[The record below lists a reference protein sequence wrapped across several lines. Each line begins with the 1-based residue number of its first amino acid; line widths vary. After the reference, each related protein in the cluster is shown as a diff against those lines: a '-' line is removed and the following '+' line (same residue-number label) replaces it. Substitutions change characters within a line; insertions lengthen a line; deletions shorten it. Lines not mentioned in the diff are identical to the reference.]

1 MNETLAKQVHD
12 QTKDIMLLSQ
22 GIMLLLDDG
31 SVLIIQLQENGMVD
45 LMSGFWT
52 IEKRTVN

>member
-12 QTKDIMLLSQ
+12 QTKDIMLLHQ

-31 SVLIIQLQENGMVD
+31 STLIIQLQENGMVD